1 MALMDCR
8 ALWWLELLRKTARTE
23 NHGSRM
29 EAVLSYPR
37 RVHHGKTTSVN
48 PVGERRSRSYLSG
61 NGPHLE
67 LRSFLRCG
75 ELRQKTPQPVQIK
88 PLRVDIAGYRALPER
103 TYCELRTNEVHCS
116 PS

>member
-8 ALWWLELLRKTARTE
+8 ALWWLELLRKTTRTE

-48 PVGERRSRSYLSG
+48 PVALVGRVAARR
-61 NGPHLE
+61 
-67 LRSFLRCG
+67 
-75 ELRQKTPQPVQIK
+75 PVGWGAASASEVLDAFI
-88 PLRVDIAGYRALPER
+88 RALP
-103 TYCELRTNEVHCS
+103 CANPHPALRATL
-116 PS
+116 PTRGRD